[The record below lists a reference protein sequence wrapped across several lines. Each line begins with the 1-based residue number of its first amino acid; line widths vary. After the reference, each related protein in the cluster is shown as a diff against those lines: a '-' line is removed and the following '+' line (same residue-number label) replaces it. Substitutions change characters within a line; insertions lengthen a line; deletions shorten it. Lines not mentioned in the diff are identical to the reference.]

1 MSLGHTDM
9 TPSVHDDSACGMVV
23 DVLGRLGDRWTLRVV
38 LTLRARPHRF
48 NELRRTVEGVSQQML
63 TRTLKTLE
71 RDGMVTRTVLPT
83 VPPQVE
89 YGLTDLGRGLGDEGA
104 RLGDWAFA
112 RLAEIGASR
121 ERYDGRA
128 D

>member
-1 MSLGHTDM
+1 M
-9 TPSVHDDSACGMVV
+9 TASVRDDSACGMVL

-38 LTLRARPHRF
+38 LTLHARPHRF

-63 TRTLKTLE
+63 TRTLKNLE

-89 YGLTDLGRGLGDEGA
+89 YELTDLGRGLGDEGA
-104 RLGDWAFA
+104 RLGGWAFA
-112 RLAEIGASR
+112 RLAEIEASR
-121 ERYDGRA
+121 DQYDGRI